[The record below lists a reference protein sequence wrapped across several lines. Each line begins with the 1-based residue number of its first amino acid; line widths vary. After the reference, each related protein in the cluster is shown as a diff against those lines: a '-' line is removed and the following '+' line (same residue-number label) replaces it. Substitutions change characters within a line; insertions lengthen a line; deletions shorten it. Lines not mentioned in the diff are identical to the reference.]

1 MAVGAVQP
9 AVADGRARRS
19 PRSLSRSP
27 LNASIVSQSVDGAMK
42 AIKVQIERC
51 IDASQYPAVVECT
64 LVDAGGVAHR
74 FVEKA
79 PIVTGADLD
88 AGSAYPQPGVIACAV
103 LGVRQAASGQSVM
116 EVDTEQPWHVESVE
130 GLTRFEVDDA
140 QIVDLTYPLEAG

>member
-1 MAVGAVQP
+1 
-9 AVADGRARRS
+9 
-19 PRSLSRSP
+19 
-27 LNASIVSQSVDGAMK
+27 MK

-64 LVDAGGVAHR
+64 LVDAAGVAHR

-79 PIVTGADLD
+79 PIVTEADLD
-88 AGSAYPQPGVIACAV
+88 ASSAYPQPGVIACAV

-116 EVDTEQPWHVESVE
+116 EVDTEQPWHVESAE
-130 GLTRFEVDDA
+130 GLTRFEVDAA